1 MASFRNPPRRN
12 TLVGLSLAV
21 GLFGTALGYWGAWLP
36 HPAAALAILGI
47 DLAEYV
53 KFVPEVRSGA
63 IVIRREVFY
72 HPLITLALGLIV
84 LGTLRAVNLPRG
96 LRVGLVLLAVPV
108 ALSMLPPAWT
118 PASLRTPEFRP
129 QTTVMLLLLAVVPL
143 APWLHRYV
151 PDPVRGLV
159 LLVLAMLPLPAIGSF
174 LRLLPA
180 LERLYNR
187 PLQPGAAVYLTG
199 AGAALLAVA
208 GLLLLLGSWSSGLTV
223 RGRSRATTS
232 PPPAAGHTPGPAEFR
247 GATALPFAA

>member
-1 MASFRNPPRRN
+1 MLPFLNHPRRN
-12 TLVGLSLAV
+12 TLAALSLAV
-21 GLFGTALGYWGAWLP
+21 GLLCTALGYWGAWLP
-36 HPAAALAILGI
+36 HRAAALAILGL

-53 KFVPEVRSGA
+53 KFVPEVRSGS

-72 HPLITLALGLIV
+72 NPLITLALGLIL
-84 LGTLRAVNLPRG
+84 LGTLRAVKLPRG
-96 LRVGLVLLAVPV
+96 VRVGLVLLAVPV

-129 QTTVMLLLLAVVPL
+129 QTTVMLLLLAAVPL
-143 APWLHRYV
+143 APWLYRYG

-159 LLVLAMLPLPAIGSF
+159 LLVLAMLPIPAIGGF

-199 AGAALLAVA
+199 VGAALLAVA
-208 GLLLLLGSWSSGLTV
+208 GLLLLLGWWSDFKGK
-223 RGRSRATTS
+223 GRSRATTA
-232 PPPAAGHTPGPAEFR
+232 PPPAAGHTPGPAGFR
-247 GATALPFAA
+247 AATAPPFAT